1 MEEGYKERLKSVAVR
16 HVRMAELFLKVVPEM
31 KEQYVE
37 AVAKYNAQPLEQR
50 DSGFDLFCQEEVYS
64 TWGGPAMF
72 LRFGVESAC
81 AGAAGGKA
89 GAAYWLMPRSSM
101 SKTPFMCANSM
112 GLIDIGYRG
121 PLMGAVRQVQPL
133 EGLQTI
139 TKGTRLFQAVSGS
152 AVPWSTV
159 HVVDELPGSA
169 TLRGTGGFGST
180 GH

>member
-1 MEEGYKERLKSVAVR
+1 MAKGGRLKSGGVK
-16 HVRMAELFLKVVPEM
+16 HVRMAELFLKVVPEL
-31 KEQYVE
+31 KEQYV
-37 AVAKYNAQPLEQR
+37 AAAAKYNAQPLDQR

-64 TWGGPAMF
+64 TWSGPTMF

-81 AGAAGGKA
+81 ATMGGL
-89 GAAYWLMPRSSM
+89 GCAYWLMPRSSM

-121 PLMGAVRQVQPL
+121 NLMGAVRQVQPL

-139 TKGTRLFQAVSGS
+139 AKGTRLFQAVSGS
-152 AVPWSTV
+152 AVPWSAV